1 MDEILYS
8 LVTLVFLFV
17 FLIMS
22 YQFYKNINTANILY
36 LGPGNQSKDWP
47 GSHLQPSRYA
57 NEYTFS
63 SFIYIADNVFEDS
76 RPKILFTKGA
86 KGAEGAKGVEGA
98 KEVKLQGKTNTFSI
112 KLDNN
117 PITVKD
123 IPVGRWFHFA
133 LVVRDSYASIYIDS
147 ELKHYT
153 NLTNKTSGI
162 NVSNPIT
169 INPNES
175 FNLAKFQYFSTALS
189 SHEVREIYDNGPQPG
204 LGDTFNG
211 MLKNILVD
219 SPEESETVKKC
230 ATK

>member
-22 YQFYKNINTANILY
+22 YQFYKNINTSNILY
-36 LGPGNQSKDWP
+36 LGPGNQKDP
-47 GSHLQPSRYA
+47 SIIASHLQPSRYA

-76 RPKILFTKGA
+76 RPKVLFTKGN
-86 KGAEGAKGVEGA
+86 
-98 KEVKLQGKTNTFSI
+98 KEVKLQGKTNAFSI

-117 PITVKD
+117 SVTVKD

-153 NLTNKTSGI
+153 NLTKKTSGI
-162 NVSNPIT
+162 NVTNPIT
-169 INPNES
+169 LNKEGL

-189 SHEVREIYDNGPQPG
+189 SREVRDIYENGPQPG

-219 SPEESETVKKC
+219 SPEESSETVKKC
-230 ATK
+230 ADNN